1 MKFLPISSTRNR
13 NTYLLFALG
22 ALLIASAIV
31 SICVGSVPVSLQEIA
46 KVLFGYDADPTVQ
59 AIILYSRLPRTCAA
73 ALAGAALAVSGA
85 VIQILLHNPLAS
97 PSVIGVNSSAGLA
110 VAIVCALFPAAQ
122 VYTPLIAMVGALLGI
137 ALVAVLSQI
146 SGASR
151 TTVILSGIAISN
163 LFSACIDAVV
173 TLVPEALNGVSD
185 FRIGG
190 FMGVT
195 LEKLLLPAAI
205 IAAGLLILLS
215 VSRQLDILALGSDVA
230 ASLGLPAGLFRGLTL
245 IPAAALAGAA
255 VSFSGLIGF
264 AGLIVPH
271 IMRKLI
277 GEESFP
283 LLIGCILG
291 GGSFVILCDVLSR
304 VLFAPFEIPVGITL
318 AFLGCP
324 FFLWILFNRKGGR
337 K

>member
-1 MKFLPISSTRNR
+1 MKFLQISSTRNR
-13 NTYLLFALG
+13 NTYLLLSLG
-22 ALLIASAIV
+22 ALLIASAII
-31 SICVGSVPVSLQEIA
+31 SICVGSVPVSLEEIA
-46 KVLFGYDADPTVQ
+46 KVLFGYDADSTVQ

-97 PSVIGVNSSAGLA
+97 PGVIGVNSSAGLA
-110 VAIVCALFPAAQ
+110 VALVCALFPTAQ
-122 VYTPLIAMVGALLGI
+122 VYTPLIAMAGALLGT

-215 VSRQLDILALGSDVA
+215 VSRQLDILALGSDIA

-271 IMRKLI
+271 IIRKLI

-283 LLIGCILG
+283 LLLGCILG
-291 GGSFVILCDVLSR
+291 GSSFMLLCDTLSR
-304 VLFAPFEIPVGITL
+304 IIFAPFEIPVGITL

-324 FFLWILFNRKGGR
+324 FFLWILFSRKGGR